1 VFTMRY
7 ELNVYIK
14 QSMLRPYRVNY
25 HYQTEGSGNSNTAS
39 IEIFYEKVTKLPKKT
54 SLFEDLLPFQEFK
67 LSFFTVFPRH
77 NFARQPCY

>member
-1 VFTMRY
+1 MFTMRY

-39 IEIFYEKVTKLPKKT
+39 IEIFYKKVTKLPKK
-54 SLFEDLLPFQEFK
+54 
-67 LSFFTVFPRH
+67 LSFLKTYYPFRSL
-77 NFARQPCY
+77 N